1 LQERAYALGGA
12 YVLYQ
17 TDFVFSGNGQKTM
30 EQNWQEIKRKLQS
43 SLSRGQYDLWVS
55 SIEFLGL
62 ENETASLGC
71 KNRFHIE
78 WIREKLE
85 LKLLAAVR
93 EFYPLVRRLEYH
105 TVNGGPEP
113 EDVEGCAPQAEPP
126 QQIAMS
132 DLIKRVGP
140 VFNPRFTFDQ
150 FVVGSSNQLAF
161 ATARGIACGQQ
172 LYNNSAYILSET
184 GLGKSHLSH
193 AIGSYICRK
202 APDLRVHYLT
212 AEQFANEMIYSLKNG
227 NIEDFKAKFRTECD
241 VLLFEK
247 VEFLSGK
254 EKVQN
259 ELVYTLDELMH
270 RGKRIVY
277 TGNTFPKDI
286 PKLTNELQSRLNGI
300 LVAPIGPPDLKTRI
314 EIIRKK
320 AQGENADLPPEV
332 IYFMAER
339 VTGDIRQLES
349 CLVGIIAKSNILGVP
364 VTLDLAREL
373 TETMLD
379 RLPQLTIDHIQQV
392 VCCAF
397 QICVEDLKSSKRR
410 KELAAARKIG
420 MFLCR
425 RYTTESLES
434 IGKSFRRSHSSV
446 LYAINDLTKALQ
458 KDNKIKRQ
466 VDHISRRLDASCLA

>member
-1 LQERAYALGGA
+1 MGRMRGGVPTSCIRA
-12 YVLYQ
+12 VLFFRG
-17 TDFVFSGNGQKTM
+17 TGEKLM
-30 EQNWQEIKRKLQS
+30 EQNWQEIRRKLQS
-43 SLSRGQYDLWVS
+43 CLSKGQYDLWVA

-62 ENETASLGC
+62 EDETAALGC

-85 LKLLAAVR
+85 PKLLRAVQ
-93 EFYPLVRRLEYH
+93 EFYPLVRRLDYQIIS
-105 TVNGGPEP
+105 GAPDPE
-113 EDVEGCAPQAEPP
+113 ELEGYAPQAEPP
-126 QQIAMS
+126 RQIVMS
-132 DLIKRVGP
+132 DLIKRAGP

-161 ATARGIACGQQ
+161 ATARGMAHGQQ
-172 LYNNSAYILSET
+172 LYNNSAYILSQT

-193 AIGSYICRK
+193 AVGSHICRK
-202 APDLRVHYLT
+202 TPELRVHYVT
-212 AEQFANEMIYSLKNG
+212 AEQFANEMIYSLKNDK
-227 NIEDFKAKFRTECD
+227 IENFKTKFRTECD

-259 ELVYTLDELMH
+259 ELVYTLDELMD
-270 RGKRIVY
+270 RGKRILY

-286 PKLTNELQSRLNGI
+286 PKLTNELQSRLSGI
-300 LVAPIGPPDLKTRI
+300 LVAPIGPPDFKTRM
-314 EIIRKK
+314 EILRKK
-320 AQGENADLPPEV
+320 ASSENANLPAEV
-332 IYFMAER
+332 IQYMAER
-339 VTGDIRQLES
+339 VTGDIRRLES
-349 CLVGIIAKSNILGVP
+349 CLIGMIAKSNIQGVP

-379 RLPQLTIDHIQQV
+379 RLPKLTIDHIQQV
-392 VCCAF
+392 VCGAF
-397 QICVEDLKSSKRR
+397 QISVEDLKSAKRR

-420 MFLCR
+420 MYLCR

-446 LYAINDLTKALQ
+446 LYAINDLTKGMEN
-458 KDNKIKRQ
+458 DNKIKRQ
-466 VDHISRRLDASCLA
+466 VEHISRRLDASCLA

>member
-1 LQERAYALGGA
+1 
-12 YVLYQ
+12 
-17 TDFVFSGNGQKTM
+17 M
-30 EQNWQEIKRKLQS
+30 EQSWQEIKKKLQS
-43 SLSRGQYDLWVS
+43 SLSKGQYDLWVS
-55 SIEFLGL
+55 PIEFLGL
-62 ENETASLGC
+62 ENEAVALGC

-85 LKLLAAVR
+85 LKLLGAIRA
-93 EFYPLVRRLEYH
+93 FFPLVRCIEYQI
-105 TVNGGPEP
+105 VKGGPEP
-113 EDVEGCAPQAEPP
+113 EESEGSFQSEAPR
-126 QQIAMS
+126 QIVMS

-161 ATARGIACGQQ
+161 ATANGLASGQQ
-172 LYNNSAYILSET
+172 FYNKSAYILSET

-193 AIGSYICRK
+193 AVGSYICRK
-202 APDLRVHYLT
+202 MPDLRVHYVT

-227 NIEDFKAKFRTECD
+227 SMENFKTKFRNACD

-259 ELVYTLDELMH
+259 ELVYTLDELMD
-270 RGKRIVY
+270 RGKRILY

-300 LVAPIGPPDLKTRI
+300 LVAPIGPPDFKTRT
-314 EIIRKK
+314 EILRKK
-320 AQGENADLPPEV
+320 AQMENAHLPTEV
-332 IYFMAER
+332 IHFMAER

-379 RLPQLTIDHIQQV
+379 RLPKLTIDHIQQI
-392 VCCAF
+392 VCCSF
-397 QICVEDLKSSKRR
+397 QISMEDLRSSKRR
-410 KELAAARKIG
+410 KELAAARKIA
-420 MFLCR
+420 MYLCR

-434 IGKSFRRSHSSV
+434 IGRSFMRSHSSV
-446 LYAINDLTKALQ
+446 LYAINDLTNALQ
-458 KDNKIKRQ
+458 KDNKIRRHLE
-466 VDHISRRLDASCLA
+466 HISRRLDASCLL

>member
-1 LQERAYALGGA
+1 
-12 YVLYQ
+12 
-17 TDFVFSGNGQKTM
+17 M
-30 EQNWQEIKRKLQS
+30 EQNWQQIKKKLQS
-43 SLSRGQYDLWVS
+43 SLSKGQYDLWVS
-55 SIEFLGL
+55 SIEVLGL
-62 ENETASLGC
+62 ENETLALGC

-85 LKLLAAVR
+85 LKLLAAIR
-93 EFYPLVRRLEYH
+93 EFFPLVRRLEYQII
-105 TVNGGPEP
+105 NGEP
-113 EDVEGCAPQAEPP
+113 EREQLDEGPLQAEVPR
-126 QQIAMS
+126 QTAMS

-150 FVVGSSNQLAF
+150 FVVGDSNQLAF
-161 ATARGIACGQQ
+161 ATARGLAIGRQ

-193 AIGSYICRK
+193 AVGSYICRQ
-202 APDLRVHYLT
+202 APDLRVHYVT
-212 AEQFANEMIYSLKNG
+212 AEQFANQMIYSLKNG
-227 NIEDFKAKFRTECD
+227 SIENFKMKFRNECD

-259 ELVYTLDELMH
+259 ELVYTLDELMD
-270 RGKRIVY
+270 RGKRILY

-300 LVAPIGPPDLKTRI
+300 LVAPIGPPDFKTRR
-314 EIIRKK
+314 EILRKK
-320 AQGENADLPPEV
+320 AQMENANLPAEV
-332 IYFMAER
+332 IDFMAEQ

-349 CLVGIIAKSNILGVP
+349 CLVGIIAKSNIQGIP

-379 RLPQLTIDHIQQV
+379 RLPKLTIDHIQQI
-392 VCCAF
+392 VCCNF
-397 QICVEDLKSSKRR
+397 QISVEDLRSSKRR
-410 KELAAARKIG
+410 KELSAARKIA
-420 MFLCR
+420 MYLCR

-446 LYAINDLTKALQ
+446 LYAINNLTDALQ
-458 KDNKIKRQ
+458 NDNKIRRQ
-466 VDHISRRLDASCLA
+466 VEHVSRRLDASCLS

>member
-1 LQERAYALGGA
+1 
-12 YVLYQ
+12 
-17 TDFVFSGNGQKTM
+17 M

-43 SLSRGQYDLWVS
+43 CLSRGQYDLWVS

-62 ENETASLGC
+62 ENETVALGC

-85 LKLLAAVR
+85 AKLLGAIR
-93 EFYPLVRRLEYH
+93 EFFPLVRRLEYQ
-105 TVNGGPEP
+105 VLSGAPDPE
-113 EDVEGCAPQAEPP
+113 ELEGCVPEIEPP
-126 QQIAMS
+126 RQIVMS
-132 DLIKRVGP
+132 DLIRRSGP

-150 FVVGSSNQLAF
+150 FVVGLSNQLAF
-161 ATARGIACGQQ
+161 ATARGMASGRQ

-184 GLGKSHLSH
+184 GLGKSHLAH
-193 AIGSYICRK
+193 AVGSYICGK
-202 APDLRVHYLT
+202 APEVRVHYVT

-227 NIEDFKAKFRTECD
+227 NIENFKTKFRAECD

-254 EKVQN
+254 EKIQN
-259 ELVYTLDELMH
+259 ELVYTLDELMD
-270 RGKRIVY
+270 RGKRILW

-286 PKLTNELQSRLNGI
+286 PKLTSELQSRLSGI
-300 LVAPIGPPDLKTRI
+300 LVAAIGPPDFKTRM

-320 AQGENADLPPEV
+320 ASGENAHLPPEV
-332 IYFMAER
+332 IHFMAER

-349 CLVGIIAKSNILGVP
+349 CLIGIVAKSNILGIP

-373 TETMLD
+373 TERMLD
-379 RLPQLTIDHIQQV
+379 RLPKLTVDHIQQI

-397 QICVEDLKSSKRR
+397 NISVEDLRSSQRR
-410 KELAAARKIG
+410 KEFAAARKIG
-420 MFLCR
+420 MYLCR

-446 LYAINDLTKALQ
+446 LYAINDLTKCLD

-466 VDHISRRLDASCLA
+466 VEHISRRLDASCLA

>member
-1 LQERAYALGGA
+1 
-12 YVLYQ
+12 
-17 TDFVFSGNGQKTM
+17 M
-30 EQNWQEIKRKLQS
+30 EQNWQEIKRKLQACM
-43 SLSRGQYDLWVS
+43 SRGQYDLWVA
-55 SIEFLGL
+55 SIEFMGL
-62 ENETASLGC
+62 ENETVELGC

-78 WIREKLE
+78 WIREKLDN
-85 LKLLAAVR
+85 KLLRAVQ
-93 EFYPLVRRLEYH
+93 EFYPLVRRLEYQIL
-105 TVNGGPEP
+105 NMGPDPDE
-113 EDVEGCAPQAEPP
+113 VEGYAPQAEAPR
-126 QQIAMS
+126 QIVMS
-132 DLIKRVGP
+132 DLIKCSGP

-161 ATARGIACGQQ
+161 ATAMGMAHGQQ

-184 GLGKSHLSH
+184 GLGKSHLTHAVGSH
-193 AIGSYICRK
+193 IRWK
-202 APDLRVHYLT
+202 APELRVHYVT

-227 NIEDFKAKFRTECD
+227 EIENFKTKFRTGCD

-259 ELVYTLDELMH
+259 ELVYTLDELMD
-270 RGKRIVY
+270 RGKKILY

-286 PKLTNELQSRLNGI
+286 PKLTNELQSRLSGI
-300 LVAPIGPPDLKTRI
+300 LVAPIGPPDFRTRM

-320 AQGENADLPPEV
+320 ASRENVNLPAEV
-332 IYFMAER
+332 IHYMAER
-339 VTGDIRQLES
+339 VTGDVRRLES
-349 CLVGIIAKSNILGVP
+349 CLIGIIAKSNIQGLP

-379 RLPQLTIDHIQQV
+379 RLPKLTIDHIQQV
-392 VCCAF
+392 VCSAF
-397 QICVEDLKSSKRR
+397 QILVEELKSSKRR

-420 MFLCR
+420 MYLCR

-446 LYAINDLTKALQ
+446 LYAINDLTKAMEN
-458 KDNKIKRQ
+458 DNKIRRQ
-466 VDHISRRLDASCLA
+466 VEHISGRLDASCLA

>member
-1 LQERAYALGGA
+1 
-12 YVLYQ
+12 
-17 TDFVFSGNGQKTM
+17 M
-30 EQNWQEIKRKLQS
+30 EQNWQEIRKKLQVC
-43 SLSRGQYDLWVS
+43 LSRGQYDLWVA

-62 ENETASLGC
+62 ENETAALGC

-85 LKLLAAVR
+85 LKLLRAVQ
-93 EFYPLVRRLEYH
+93 EFYPLVRRLEYQILS
-105 TVNGGPEP
+105 GGPDP
-113 EDVEGCAPQAEPP
+113 EESEGYGPQAEAPK
-126 QQIAMS
+126 QIVMS
-132 DLIKRVGP
+132 DLIKRSGP

-161 ATARGIACGQQ
+161 ATARGMARGQQ

-193 AIGSYICRK
+193 ALGSHICRK
-202 APDLRVHYLT
+202 APELRVHYVT

-227 NIEDFKAKFRTECD
+227 KIDNFKTKFRTECD

-259 ELVYTLDELMH
+259 ELVYTLDELMD
-270 RGKRIVY
+270 RGKRILY

-286 PKLTNELQSRLNGI
+286 PKLTSELQSRLSGI
-300 LVAPIGPPDLKTRI
+300 LVAPIGPPDFRTRM
-314 EIIRKK
+314 EILRKK
-320 AQGENADLPPEV
+320 ASRENANLPAEL
-332 IYFMAER
+332 IHYMAER
-339 VTGDIRQLES
+339 VTGDVRRLES
-349 CLVGIIAKSNILGVP
+349 CLIGIIAKSNIQGVP

-379 RLPQLTIDHIQQV
+379 RLPKLTIDHIQQV
-392 VCCAF
+392 VCGAF
-397 QICVEDLKSSKRR
+397 QISVEDLKSSKRR

-420 MFLCR
+420 MYLCR

-446 LYAINDLTKALQ
+446 LYAINDLTKGMEN
-458 KDNKIKRQ
+458 DHKIKRQ
-466 VDHISRRLDASCLA
+466 VEHISGRLDASCLA

>member
-1 LQERAYALGGA
+1 MGA
-12 YVLYQ
+12 NLSFFPGYKSFYSIS
-17 TDFVFSGNGQKTM
+17 FSSIRFCKRGRSRWGVRTSSNRRTLSFRGTG
-30 EQNWQEIKRKLQS
+30 RKLWSRIGRKSRESLQS
-43 SLSRGQYDLWVS
+43 CLSRGQYDLWVS

-93 EFYPLVRRLEYH
+93 EFYPLVRRLEYQ
-105 TVNGGPEP
+105 TVSRGPEP
-113 EDVEGCAPQAEPP
+113 EEVEGSAPRAEPP

-161 ATARGIACGQQ
+161 ATAQGIACGQQ

-286 PKLTNELQSRLNGI
+286 PKLTNELQSQTQRH
-300 LVAPIGPPDLKTRI
+300 PCCPHRTSGPQDQDRDYSK
-314 EIIRKK
+314 E
-320 AQGENADLPPEV
+320 G
-332 IYFMAER
+332 
-339 VTGDIRQLES
+339 TG
-349 CLVGIIAKSNILGVP
+349 G
-364 VTLDLAREL
+364 
-373 TETMLD
+373 
-379 RLPQLTIDHIQQV
+379 
-392 VCCAF
+392 
-397 QICVEDLKSSKRR
+397 KR
-410 KELAAARKIG
+410 
-420 MFLCR
+420 
-425 RYTTESLES
+425 
-434 IGKSFRRSHSSV
+434 
-446 LYAINDLTKALQ
+446 
-458 KDNKIKRQ
+458 
-466 VDHISRRLDASCLA
+466 